1 MTASGAADA
10 AEPPAASPSAGTP
23 GVSTAGGRL
32 GRGAGVM
39 AAGTAASRV
48 LGVLRASVLAAAV
61 GVNAQAAGA
70 FGVANTLPNMLYMLI
85 AGGLVNAVLVPQVV
99 RAYRT
104 GQGQAYV
111 DRLLTLSITL
121 LAGATLLLTAGAP
134 VVVRIAAT
142 TVDADYIHL
151 ATAFALWC
159 IPQVFFYGLYTLLG
173 QILNARGS
181 FGPFM
186 WAPVV
191 NNLISIAGFG
201 VFIVVFGGYEAKGP
215 LADPADWGAAPI
227 ALLGGVATVGIIC
240 QALVLIIPLYRSG
253 FRYRLRWD
261 WRGAGLGTAG
271 RVAGW
276 TFGALLVGQ
285 LGILAV
291 SRLSTAADQQI
302 VNGEHV
308 AGQVAYGWAFMIF
321 MLPHSLVT
329 VSLLTSFFTRLSA
342 HAAVGDQIRMRRDAA
357 SGLRLIGVF
366 TLLASAVLAVLAVPV
381 IRVVLPT
388 VTSNEAASI
397 APIVVAMSLGLP
409 ALGAWSLTQRI
420 FYAYEDAK
428 GLFWIQVAM
437 AGVVATGVLVSW
449 MVLPASW
456 WVAGAGG
463 GIALSYLLGAA
474 WGGFAIRRRLGGT
487 GRGVLT
493 MHAKAALAAGLAAG
507 AGWAL
512 VRMFG
517 DPSQLGV
524 GRALVVCV
532 VVGTVMLAVDVAV
545 LRLLR
550 VAELGEVTAPIIGLL
565 HRTMARTGPDAAPT
579 NDDLGGGQVDVVLG
593 RGTLLAERYRLD
605 HPVATDLPGV
615 ERWLAQD
622 QVLDREVTATLL
634 RSGRVRQAQDG
645 ARRAALVTDARLLRV
660 LDVGDHDGLA
670 YVVTE
675 RAPGRTLA
683 DLTARGPLPA
693 DQARAI
699 VGEAAVALETARRRG
714 VHHLAL
720 RPSALHISRS
730 GVVVSGLGMDGELRD
745 HGLGDARSTTR
756 ADTVALVGLL
766 YVALTGRRPG
776 SPDGPWAA
784 PMVGG
789 TMVPPAELVPGIPND
804 LDTLCAVTLG
814 PHDDGPHS
822 PAELVHDLEPWVPVD
837 VDGIDT
843 AVAVHVVAPGV
854 AEALS
859 SALHELE
866 GIDLDAGPGSPS
878 SEPTAPESAAPPAL
892 DPAPP
897 GDGEPSSGQPDEDHD
912 VGEPADSTPAP
923 VVRTSFRGS
932 LAGVQS
938 DRPGTPPPAENP
950 PTRRQEP
957 RVTGGLSTLSNGT
970 GPRTSARVED
980 APPAWDATARD
991 LPPSPLSAPTRQPP
1005 SARPGH
1011 GRPLSELGDFDSL
1024 IGRSTEVL
1032 TRKRFDPTKLVLT
1045 LVAVVVLVG
1054 GILAFNAVTAPGGIF
1069 SGLGT
1074 LVGEEEGPGS
1084 RPTSFESPLPTT
1096 EPDGTGEP
1104 TTPSEPTSEAPSGA
1118 PPVIASAQMI
1128 DPPPGGD
1135 NNEHPEA
1142 VDLAIDGDPGTF
1154 WFSRT
1159 YASPTYG
1166 MKSGIGYAVTLAEPA
1181 TVSKVTLTVRGTGG
1195 MVEVRATEAGTPTAG
1210 TVLAS
1215 GAMSENTV
1223 LTLDT
1228 PTETQSI
1235 VLWFS
1240 ALPQNAS
1247 GQNRLELSELTI
1259 S

>member
-1 MTASGAADA
+1 MSAPEAGDVAGASAVD
-10 AEPPAASPSAGTP
+10 PIVGTP
-23 GVSTAGGRL
+23 GVRPSGGRL

-48 LGVLRASVLAAAV
+48 LGMVRAAVLVAAV
-61 GVNAQAAGA
+61 GANALAAGA

-121 LAGATLLLTAGAP
+121 LAGATLVLTVGAP
-134 VVVRIAAT
+134 VVVRIAASS
-142 TVDADYIHL
+142 VNPDYIHL

-191 NNLISIAGFG
+191 NNVISIAGFG
-201 VFIVVFGGYEAKGP
+201 VFIAVFGGYDAKGP
-215 LADPADWGAAPI
+215 LTDPANWGAAPI
-227 ALLGGVATVGIIC
+227 ALLGGVSTLGIVC

-308 AGQVAYGWAFMIF
+308 AGQVAYGWAFMVF

-342 HAAVGDQIRMRRDAA
+342 HAAVGDQVRMRRDAS

-366 TLLASAVLAVLAVPV
+366 TLLASAALAVLALPV
-381 IRVVLPT
+381 IRVVLPPAT
-388 VTSNEAASI
+388 PDEAASI
-397 APIVVAMSLGLP
+397 APIIMAMALGLP

-437 AGVVATGVLVSW
+437 AGVVAAGALVSW
-449 MVLPASW
+449 RVLPANW

-463 GIALSYLLGAA
+463 AIALSYLLGAT
-474 WGGFAIRRRLGGT
+474 WGGFAVRRRLGGS

-493 MHAKAALAAGLAAG
+493 MHAKTALAAGLAAG
-507 AGWAL
+507 AGWPL

-524 GRALVVCV
+524 AKALVVCA

-550 VAELGEVTAPIIGLL
+550 VAELAEVTAPIMRLL
-565 HRTMARTGPDAAPT
+565 HRTMGRTGPDKAPA

-615 ERWLAQD
+615 ERWLAHD

-645 ARRAALVTDARLLRV
+645 ARRAALVTDPRLLRV

-675 RAPGRTLA
+675 RASGHTLA

-720 RPSALHISRS
+720 RPSALHIGKS

-776 SPDGPWAA
+776 SPDGQWAA
-784 PMVGG
+784 PMVAG

-837 VDGIDT
+837 VEGIDT

-859 SALHELE
+859 DALHELGE
-866 GIDLDAGPGSPS
+866 MESGSGSGSVPGAPTRPA
-878 SEPTAPESAAPPAL
+878 SEPKASDETPTVV
-892 DPAPP
+892 
-897 GDGEPSSGQPDEDHD
+897 DGIPSLEETDDD
-912 VGEPADSTPAP
+912 PADSMHAP

-932 LAGVQS
+932 LAGVKS
-938 DRPGTPPPAENP
+938 DRPGTPPPASNP
-950 PTRRQEP
+950 QVRRQEP
-957 RVTGGLSTLSNGT
+957 PAASGLSALSALATASG
-970 GPRTSARVED
+970 RVP
-980 APPAWDATARD
+980 PPAWGILLSPGTRPPATCRRAPRVPRRRRGSHHPYGRRTAD
-991 LPPSPLSAPTRQPP
+991 RSASCVTSTHSSGVRPRSSPASGSTPPSWCWPWSPSASWSAGSWPSTPSRHREASSPGLAPLSR
-1005 SARPGH
+1005 ARK
-1011 GRPLSELGDFDSL
+1011 GR
-1024 IGRSTEVL
+1024 
-1032 TRKRFDPTKLVLT
+1032 
-1045 LVAVVVLVG
+1045 
-1054 GILAFNAVTAPGGIF
+1054 IL
-1069 SGLGT
+1069 
-1074 LVGEEEGPGS
+1074 
-1084 RPTSFESPLPTT
+1084 
-1096 EPDGTGEP
+1096 
-1104 TTPSEPTSEAPSGA
+1104 
-1118 PPVIASAQMI
+1118 
-1128 DPPPGGD
+1128 DPPPSTA
-1135 NNEHPEA
+1135 PCR
-1142 VDLAIDGDPGTF
+1142 PR
-1154 WFSRT
+1154 SRT
-1159 YASPTYG
+1159 ARVSRRAPPIPRPRHRPARPPSSPQ
-1166 MKSGIGYAVTLAEPA
+1166 
-1181 TVSKVTLTVRGTGG
+1181 R
-1195 MVEVRATEAGTPTAG
+1195 R
-1210 TVLAS
+1210 
-1215 GAMSENTV
+1215 
-1223 LTLDT
+1223 
-1228 PTETQSI
+1228 
-1235 VLWFS
+1235 
-1240 ALPQNAS
+1240 
-1247 GQNRLELSELTI
+1247 
-1259 S
+1259 